1 MKKVAKLTLSFLVL
15 LFFSMNAQSGSMDTE
30 AAKLYNEGNKQ
41 KKSGNY
47 SGALESYQKAL
58 EISKDY
64 RIYYQLS
71 SVYKKQRKFAD
82 AESALQEALKLNPDF
97 SIAYNSLGTT
107 YYSWG
112 KYQEAVDNFSTYKDN
127 VEDEKLKNRA
137 SKYIGLAY
145 TKLGENALKD
155 RNYEEAEK
163 QFLNAVSHY
172 NYDAAYLKLADVY
185 VETGKYEEALK
196 AADNAINYRDKKS
209 RVPKGAPYFYKGL
222 AFKGLNDKDKAKE
235 NFELASSDRKYR
247 DRSNHEIKYLN

>member
-1 MKKVAKLTLSFLVL
+1 MSFVVL
-15 LFFSMNAQSGSMDTE
+15 LFFNLNAQNADLDPE

-47 SGALESYQKAL
+47 AGALENYEKAL
-58 EISKDY
+58 GISKDY

-71 SVYKKQRKFAD
+71 SVYKKQRKFAE
-82 AESALQEALKLNPDF
+82 AESALKSALELNPNF
-97 SIAYNSLGTT
+97 SIAHNSLGTT

-112 KYQEAVDNFSTYKDN
+112 KYDKAVESFNTYKAM
-127 VEDEKLKNRA
+127 VEDKKSKDRA

-155 RNYEEAEK
+155 KNYEEAEK
-163 QFLNAVSHY
+163 NFLNAVSHY

-185 VETGKYEEALK
+185 VETGKYDDALK

-209 RVPKGAPYFYKGL
+209 KVPKGAPYFYKGL

-235 NFELASSDRKYR
+235 NFKLASSDKQYR